1 MKKIFLI
8 GLAATAMLTSC
19 SNDENIEM
27 PAQNNA
33 IGFSTFVNK
42 STRATESD
50 DITKSNIKNIYVY
63 GWRGDTQ
70 IFDAQEVAVDGTSGD
85 GSYSPVQ
92 YWEAGYTY
100 AFEAIAPKSGENG
113 VTFTAAKEGGSITF
127 VNDASTDLVYSKAD
141 DKVTESSLAAT
152 PGKVNFTFGHL
163 LSRVKFTFTNA
174 FPAEAVAKITVS
186 NVKITNAY
194 KNGTITPAA
203 ASAAWTLTDNTL
215 NVAFENVDATDILA
229 GNNTGATEHMYLL
242 PAVTPSYNVEFD
254 VTLDQ
259 AGATTTYHHTATI
272 TTTMEM
278 GKSYNFVAKIDNT
291 NIDPKNELYPIEFTA
306 DVTPWGEFNE
316 PGTDLNL

>member
-50 DITKSNIKNIYVY
+50 DISKSNIGNIYVY

-70 IFDAQEVAVDGTSGD
+70 IFNAQEVSVDGTSGN
-85 GSYSPVQ
+85 GTYSPVQ
-92 YWEAGYTY
+92 YWEGGYTY
-100 AFEAIAPKSGENG
+100 AFEAIAPKSEG
-113 VTFTAAKEGGSITF
+113 VTFTAAKDGGLIAF

-141 DKVTESSLAAT
+141 DKVTESTLTAT
-152 PGKVNFTFGHL
+152 PGKVNFTFKHL
-163 LSRVKFTFTNA
+163 LSRVKFTFMNA
-174 FPAEAVAKITVS
+174 FPANAAAKITVS

-194 KNGTITPAA
+194 KSGTITPAT
-203 ASAAWTLTDNTL
+203 ASAAWTVTDNTL
-215 NVAFENVDATDILA
+215 DVEFANVDATNILA
-229 GNNTGATEHMYLL
+229 GNNTGATEHMYLI
-242 PAVTPSYNVEFD
+242 PYATPSYSVEFD

-272 TTTMEM
+272 TTGMEM

-291 NIDPKNELYPIEFTA
+291 NIDPENELYPIEFTA

-316 PGTDLNL
+316 PATNLNLD